1 LWHTINDYYYLRII
15 GGLMFKLSQKSL
27 DKLQGVDSRLVKIVY
42 DAIKISTVDFIVGEG
57 VRTLERQ
64 KFLIKQG
71 KSHIANPNN
80 GKHVKGLAVDLY
92 AYVNGAISWNEAYYD
107 DIADAMRDSANGVKI
122 RWGAVWDK
130 PLNDVLNCESEPR
143 LYAQRRKAQG
153 KKAFLDFVH
162 FEIMD

>member
-1 LWHTINDYYYLRII
+1 MT
-15 GGLMFKLSQKSL
+15 FTLSQKSL
-27 DKLQGVDSRLVKIVY
+27 DKLIGVDARLVKIVH

-57 VRTLERQ
+57 LRTLERQ

-71 KSHIANPNN
+71 KSHIKNPNN

-107 DIADAMRDSANGVKI
+107 DIADAVRDSAKDVKI

-130 PLNDVLNCESEPR
+130 PLNDILNCESEPKK
-143 LYAQRRKAQG
+143 YVQRRNAIG